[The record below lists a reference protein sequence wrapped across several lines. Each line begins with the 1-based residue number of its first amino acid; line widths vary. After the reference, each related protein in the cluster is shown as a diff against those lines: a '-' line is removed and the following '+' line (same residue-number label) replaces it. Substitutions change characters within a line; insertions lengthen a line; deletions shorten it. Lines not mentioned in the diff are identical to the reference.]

1 MMAGSRL
8 KGTRRFLRDIG
19 TPAVLF
25 ALLAA
30 LYILPPDTSL
40 AEVRQAG
47 VLRACVPD
55 AYPPLV
61 TGDATKPG
69 FDVEVL
75 REVASRMGVRLDLNR
90 ISAMGR
96 DFNPR
101 NWRVTRTQC
110 QLLAGGTVDSPR
122 TRSFLDVTQP
132 YLHTGWAVFS
142 PESELALAGAG
153 LGFYPG
159 LTGLDRIAL
168 SRYLKEQEARTRV
181 EQGMEALASK
191 VAAGELDGGVGEVLS
206 VTALADARGWSVRD
220 LPLERYPVVFGLW
233 RGDLT
238 LKRTLESTLASL
250 KADGTLQGI
259 AGRYGLSAA
268 LE

>member
-1 MMAGSRL
+1 MITH
-8 KGTRRFLRDIG
+8 KGLRRVLRDIS

-30 LYILPPDTSL
+30 LYFLPPDTSL
-40 AEVRQAG
+40 AQVEQSG
-47 VLRACVPD
+47 VLRVCVPES
-55 AYPPLV
+55 YPPLI
-61 TGDATKPG
+61 TGDAAQPG
-69 FDVEVL
+69 FDAELL
-75 REVASRMGVRLDLNR
+75 RAVADRMGLRLDLNL
-90 ISAMGR
+90 IAAMGR

-110 QLLAGGTVDSPR
+110 QLLAGGTVDSAR

-132 YLHTGWAVFS
+132 YLHTGWALFS
-142 PESELALAGAG
+142 PAADLALKDAR

-168 SRYLKEQEARTRV
+168 SRHLKAEGAQAKAV
-181 EQGMEALASK
+181 QGMSQITARIQ
-191 VAAGELDGGVGEVLS
+191 AGELDGGVGEVLS
-206 VTALADARGWSVRD
+206 ATALADARGWKVRE
-220 LPLERYPVVFGLW
+220 LPLESYPVVFGLW

-238 LKRTLESTLASL
+238 LKRKLEAVLSDL
-250 KADGTLQGI
+250 KRDGTLGVI
-259 AGRYGLSAA
+259 ADRYGLQAV